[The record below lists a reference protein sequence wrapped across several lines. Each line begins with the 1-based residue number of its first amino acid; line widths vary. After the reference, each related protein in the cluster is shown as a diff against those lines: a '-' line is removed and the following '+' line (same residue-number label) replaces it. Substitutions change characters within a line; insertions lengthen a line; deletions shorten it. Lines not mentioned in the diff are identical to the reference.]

1 MDNPILFHV
10 GYHKTGTTWMQHMLF
25 TPRNGYA
32 PAMTHHQAFQTL
44 VRPSTFTFDPAP
56 ARRLIARAGA
66 GRAVVSSEILVGNPF
81 HGGRES
87 DVYARR
93 IAQVAPDARILIT
106 IREQHAAIA
115 STYMQYLNR
124 GGTLPVDAF
133 LSGSSVPGYFGFD
146 AEHFC
151 YARLV
156 ALYHDLFGADHVLVL
171 THEALVAHPQRTAA
185 RIAAF
190 AGLGAAPFAARQR
203 VAASYPEAA
212 AFLLRRV
219 NHLRA
224 APAAPEPVVDLGA
237 PASLAYRAVG
247 WAAARPGLRHL
258 IGRHKPVRAV
268 VRARFAGRFVQ
279 SNQALAGL
287 LGGAA
292 DLTGYEGI
300 ERAPAAPV
308 ARRGRDS
315 APASA
320 RHPAGAL
327 QEGPA

>member
-1 MDNPILFHV
+1 MTSSPLFHV
-10 GYHKTGTTWMQHMLF
+10 GYHKTGTTWMQHTLF

-32 PAMTHHQAFQTL
+32 PAMSHHQACETL
-44 VRPSTFTFDPAP
+44 VRPSAFTFDPAP
-56 ARRLIARAGA
+56 ARRLIAQAGE

-93 IAQVAPDARILIT
+93 IAQVASDARILIT

-124 GGTLPVDAF
+124 GGTLPADAF

-171 THEALVAHPQRTAA
+171 THEALVAQPQRAAA

-190 AGLGAAPFAARQR
+190 AGLGAVPFVARQR
-203 VAASYPEAA
+203 VAASYPEGA

-247 WAAARPGLRHL
+247 WAATRPGLRHL
-258 IGRHKPVRAV
+258 IGRQKPVRAA
-268 VRARFAGRFVQ
+268 VRARFSGRFVQ

-300 ERAPAAPV
+300 VCAPAAPLTRPEPGSAPTR
-308 ARRGRDS
+308 ARR
-315 APASA
+315 
-320 RHPAGAL
+320 PAGAL
-327 QEGPA
+327 QEGSA